1 MVDCLLVCWCA
12 GVLVYWCAGVLV
24 CWCAGVLVCWC
35 AGVLVCWCDAATR
48 SLTSAATQ
56 SPRIRGPYLMSGFR
70 SIELCF
76 SVWAAHFA
84 AGTRQPLPRR
94 FKGLSIVRRRGGSRL
109 AVHPVSLPPLI
120 MFAKLPVKVICPG
133 LVSCLKVNSR
143 WCYGQVG
150 TRVWA
155 GRWRAVTF
163 VVTGPGTRPLGPSRP
178 SCG

>member
-1 MVDCLLVCWCA
+1 MVDCLLVCWF
-12 GVLVYWCAGVLV
+12 
-24 CWCAGVLVCWC
+24 AGVLVCWC

-109 AVHPVSLPPLI
+109 AVHPVSLSPLI

-143 WCYGQVG
+143 WCCGQVG

-155 GRWRAVTF
+155 GSLARSDFRGNWV
-163 VVTGPGTRPLGPSRP
+163 LGRDHWALRDPAADDETHRR
-178 SCG
+178 